1 MRAPRSGQRGPVD
14 HERRDQIMTA
24 AIEHFGHYGYKKTT
38 MADLA
43 DAIGLSKAYIYKFFD
58 SKKAIGEA
66 ICALQHGKMHADLQA
81 IIEDNKSASDR
92 MRRVFLALARN
103 TVALFSHER
112 KLHDI
117 VYSAVEEEW
126 TSSRSFVEALRG
138 MVERLIHEG
147 REGGEFER
155 KTPVDETCHAI
166 MLVLQSI
173 YHPLLLEQH
182 MDTLDDDAATLAS
195 LVLRSLAP

>member
-1 MRAPRSGQRGPVD
+1 MRTPQNGQRGPVD
-14 HERRDQIMTA
+14 HERRDQIIAA

-38 MADLA
+38 IADLA
-43 DAIGLSKAYIYKFFD
+43 DAIGLSKAYIYKFFE
-58 SKKAIGEA
+58 SKRAIGEA
-66 ICALQHGKMHADLQA
+66 ICALQHDRMREDVQVIVDDGKA
-81 IIEDNKSASDR
+81 ASDR
-92 MRRVFLALARN
+92 MRRVFLALARS
-103 TVALFSHER
+103 TLLLFSHER
-112 KLHDI
+112 RLHDI

-126 TSSRSFVEALRG
+126 PSSKFFHEALRA

-147 REGGEFER
+147 RDGGEFER
-155 KTPVDETCHAI
+155 KTPVDETCNAI

-182 MDTLDDDAATLAS
+182 MDTLEGDAAVLAN

>member
-1 MRAPRSGQRGPVD
+1 MRAPHTGQRGPVD

-43 DAIGLSKAYIYKFFD
+43 DAIGLSKAYIYKFFE

-66 ICALQHGKMHADLQA
+66 ICALQHGKMRADIQA
-81 IIEDNKSASDR
+81 IVDDDKPASDR

-103 TVALFSHER
+103 TVTLFSHER

-126 TSSRSFVEALRG
+126 ASARSFADALRG
-138 MVERLIHEG
+138 MVEHLIREG

>member
-1 MRAPRSGQRGPVD
+1 MPVPQSGQRGPVD
-14 HERRDQIMTA
+14 HERRDQIMAA

-66 ICALQHGKMHADLQA
+66 ICALQHERMRADIQL
-81 IIEDNKSASDR
+81 IVDDGKSASDR
-92 MRRVFLALARN
+92 MRRIFLALARN

-117 VYSAVEEEW
+117 VYAAVEEEW
-126 TSSRSFVEALRG
+126 KSAGLFAEALRA
-138 MVERLIHEG
+138 MVEQVVREG
-147 REGGEFER
+147 RDAGEFER
-155 KTPVDETCHAI
+155 KTPLDETCQAI
-166 MLVLQSI
+166 MLILKSI
-173 YHPLLLEQH
+173 YHPLLLELH
-182 MDTLDDDAATLAS
+182 MDTLDEDAAKLAN
-195 LVLRSLAP
+195 LVLRSLAL

>member
-1 MRAPRSGQRGPVD
+1 MRAPHTGQRGPVD

-43 DAIGLSKAYIYKFFD
+43 DAIGLSKAYIYKFFE

-66 ICALQHGKMHADLQA
+66 ICALQHDRMRNDIQA
-81 IIEDNKSASDR
+81 IVEDDKSAADR
-92 MRRVFLALARN
+92 MRRIFLALARN

-117 VYSAVEEEW
+117 VYAAVEEEW
-126 TSSRSFVEALRG
+126 TSAKSFAEALRG
-138 MVERLIHEG
+138 MVEQLIREG

-155 KTPVDETCHAI
+155 KTPVDETSHAI

-173 YHPLLLEQH
+173 YHPLLLELH
-182 MDTLDDDAATLAS
+182 MDTLDDDAATLAN

>member
-1 MRAPRSGQRGPVD
+1 MRTRQSGQRGPAD
-14 HERRDQIMTA
+14 HERRDQIIAA

-38 MADLA
+38 IADLA
-43 DAIGLSKAYIYKFFD
+43 DAIGLSKAYIYKFFE

-66 ICALQHGKMHADLQA
+66 ICALQHDRMRVDLQT
-81 IIEDNKSASDR
+81 IIDDGKSASDR
-92 MRRVFLALARN
+92 MRRIFHALARN

-126 TSSRSFVEALRG
+126 ASAKHFTDALRD
-138 MVERLIHEG
+138 MVEQLIREG
-147 REGGEFER
+147 RDGGEFER
-155 KTPVDETCHAI
+155 KTPADETCNAI

-173 YHPLLLEQH
+173 YHPLLLEHH
-182 MDTLDDDAATLAS
+182 MDTLDDDAVTLAN
-195 LVLRSLAP
+195 LVLRSLAL

>member
-1 MRAPRSGQRGPVD
+1 MRTPHSGQRGPVD
-14 HERRDQIMTA
+14 HERRDQIITA

-66 ICALQHGKMHADLQA
+66 ICALQHDRMRADIQA
-81 IIEDNKSASDR
+81 IISDDKSASDR
-92 MRRVFLALARN
+92 MRRVFLALAHN

-126 TSSRSFVEALRG
+126 ASAATFAEALRA
-138 MVERLIHEG
+138 MVEQLIRDG
-147 REGGEFER
+147 RDRSEFER
-155 KTPVDETCHAI
+155 KTPLDETCQAI

-173 YHPLLLEQH
+173 YHPLLLELH
-182 MDTLDDDAATLAS
+182 MDTLDDDAAKLAS
-195 LVLRSLAP
+195 LVLRSLAL

>member
-66 ICALQHGKMHADLQA
+66 ICALQHGKMHADLQV
-81 IIEDNKSASDR
+81 IVEDDKSASDR

-103 TVALFSHER
+103 TAALFSHER

-138 MVERLIHEG
+138 MVEHLIQEG

-166 MLVLQSI
+166 MLILRSI

-182 MDTLDDDAATLAS
+182 MDTLDDDAAKLAS